1 MKFSFTLEGG
11 LGDFILKYL
20 GSPGNRLASLLKV
33 CEIDLRMISTQKVG
47 HQLVTGNPFFQQSG
61 LFYGPDG
68 MNNRLNNDISLIAN
82 LESYPKIPVPLWL
95 DSAEEEIFLGI
106 KRPYAVFH
114 PRASHLTRCLSSIF
128 NLHVMAQY
136 IADYSGIPLL
146 VVGNDE
152 FGYSSH
158 NVVNMTGR
166 GSPRLS
172 CKIVEHATFF
182 VGTHSSMQ
190 CAASV
195 YGVPS
200 FCLGPSHLLF
210 HAFSAP
216 FSYDV
221 YLKPMFCNG
230 GVFMLF
236 DEAPHFTTFF
246 EYFIRNGTS
255 LIGKKTS
262 RRNLILSKAVIHH
275 SLSEIKNNY

>member
-33 CEIDLRMISTQKVG
+33 CEIDLRMITTQKVG
-47 HQLVTGNPFFQQSG
+47 HELVAGNPFFQESS
-61 LFYGPDG
+61 LFSGPDG
-68 MNNRLNNDISLIAN
+68 MNNRLHNDISLISN
-82 LESYPKIPVPLWL
+82 LELYPKIPVPLWL

-114 PRASHLTRCLSSIF
+114 PRASHPARCLSSIF
-128 NLHVMAQY
+128 DLHVMAQY

-158 NVVNMTGR
+158 NVINMTKK

-172 CKIVEHATFF
+172 CKIVKHASFF
-182 VGTHSSMQ
+182 VGSHSSMQ

-200 FCLGPSHLLF
+200 LCVGPSHLLF

-216 FSYDV
+216 FSYEV

-255 LIGKKTS
+255 LIGK
-262 RRNLILSKAVIHH
+262 
-275 SLSEIKNNY
+275 SLSYKNLLLPKEVTYQKLREFND